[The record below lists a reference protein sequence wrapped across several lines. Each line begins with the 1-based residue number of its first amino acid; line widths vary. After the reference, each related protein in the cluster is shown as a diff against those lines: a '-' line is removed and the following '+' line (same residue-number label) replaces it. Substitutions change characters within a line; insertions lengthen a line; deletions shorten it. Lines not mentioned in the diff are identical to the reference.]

1 MIRKTAKHGSAF
13 GKTLEKLVAI
23 YTAPFFKGDFS
34 ILFALCQGNGLLFEK
49 RLCDINQ
56 FDNRHLELKLKPM
69 AAPVIQTFVAVY
81 FENCLTLLSIGIH
94 RKCETVTI
102 LVFSYV
108 SLPAVLQLSF

>member
-34 ILFALCQGNGLLFEK
+34 ILFALFQGNGLLFKK

-56 FDNRHLELKLKPM
+56 FDNRNLELKLKPM
-69 AAPVIQTFVAVY
+69 EAPVIQTFAAVY
-81 FENCLTLLSIGIH
+81 FENCLIH
-94 RKCETVTI
+94 VCSSASFHLKFFYFYRTANLATI
-102 LVFSYV
+102 R
-108 SLPAVLQLSF
+108 